1 MKKIGY
7 LLLAVLNCSVVFGVT
22 LPAGGPLSTNA
33 VSVRIENFFNNNNV
47 GRFTIDRRN
56 FGCALV
62 DNPLTQAAY
71 GVAGVTG
78 VTALSTT
85 VTECGVT
92 DVFCM
97 ANQLSFGK
105 FVVSVI
111 LAAPLISTT
120 AWNWDLQHRS
130 VRNATKV
137 KDELKGMILDVVLT
151 PDRTARATT
160 WTLTENNIDKFL
172 RFALAQYW
180 SCYRSSSKFERDS
193 FKSAL
198 ENWQP

>member
-1 MKKIGY
+1 MKKTGY
-7 LLLAVLNCSVVFGVT
+7 LLLAILNCNAIFGVA
-22 LPAGGPLSTNA
+22 LLAGGPLSADA
-33 VSVRIENFFNNNNV
+33 VSHHIDNFLNNNDV
-47 GRFTIDRRN
+47 GRFTIDGRN

-62 DNPLTQAAY
+62 DNPLTQAVY

-85 VTECGVT
+85 VTECGFT

-97 ANQLSFGK
+97 KDQLSFGK
-105 FVVSVI
+105 FVLSVI
-111 LAAPLISTT
+111 LAAPLIVTT

-137 KDELKGMILDVVLT
+137 KGELESMILDVMLNS
-151 PDRTARATT
+151 DRTARAIT
-160 WTLTENNIDKFL
+160 WTLTENNLDKFL
-172 RFALAQYW
+172 RFSLAQYW

-198 ENWQP
+198 ENWKP